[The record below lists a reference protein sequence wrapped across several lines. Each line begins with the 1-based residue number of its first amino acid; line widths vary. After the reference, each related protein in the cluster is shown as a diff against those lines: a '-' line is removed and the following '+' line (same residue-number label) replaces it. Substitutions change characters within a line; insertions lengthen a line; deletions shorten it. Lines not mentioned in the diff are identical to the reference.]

1 MNELSIFEIKTYC
14 LNKKNISRILREN
27 FFIDENKIN
36 FNNIVKKNSNF
47 ESKTIDKSNTI
58 GQSNTLGQSNTIGQ
72 SNTTKYIKKP
82 THFIREKDKLFW
94 MLYIFQN
101 SYESY
106 NMLGKNTYSFEM
118 KEKTKYVK
126 QIKKDKKDLKQYK
139 IKISELEADL
149 LYSKAININ
158 TFFILLIL
166 NKINFIYYTENLVF
180 QWKRPNNETTFIL
193 NHDKKNNIYYD
204 EDKALVDEYFNDLK
218 KTRLVIDNLNK
229 PIKGVSTYKVNEIK
243 EICSKLQINIM
254 KNAKKTFSKK
264 ELYEKIVQKI
274 S

>member
-47 ESKTIDKSNTI
+47 ESKTIDK
-58 GQSNTLGQSNTIGQ
+58 SNTIGQ

>member
-1 MNELSIFEIKTYC
+1 MNKLTIFEIKKYC
-14 LNKKNISRILREN
+14 LNKKNISRILKEN
-27 FFIDENKIN
+27 FFVDEEKIN
-36 FNNIVKKNSNF
+36 FNNIIKKNSNF
-47 ESKTIDKSNTI
+47 ESNEVDKNNTTCK
-58 GQSNTLGQSNTIGQ
+58 GNKNNQ
-72 SNTTKYIKKP
+72 SNTTKNIKKP

-118 KEKTKYVK
+118 KEKTKFVK

-149 LYSKAININ
+149 LYSNAININ

-166 NKINFIYYTENLVF
+166 NKINFVYYTENLVF

-193 NHDKKNNIYYD
+193 KHDKKNNIYYD
-204 EDKALVDEYFNDLK
+204 EDRALVDEYFNDLK
-218 KTRLVIDNLNK
+218 KTRLVIDNINK
-229 PIKGVSTYKVNEIK
+229 PIKGVSTYKVNELK
-243 EICSKLQINIM
+243 EICIKLQINIM

-264 ELYEKIVQKI
+264 ELYEKIVQQI